1 MPGVPRL
8 RYITCLDY
16 SYRGELLATYSDSY
30 IYLFPKV
37 EPTEAANADSSPS
50 PDSSGQRYAGHIN
63 CQTVKG
69 VTFFG
74 PDHEFVASGSD
85 CGHCFVWDKTT
96 ADLLTMFKADENIL
110 NCVEPHPHESMT
122 LATSGLEHNCKIWQ
136 PTADSSTVP
145 DDMEDLVR
153 EQQIETFGEGR
164 EWHQQATSILY
175 AIMNNVGLD
184 LDDDQ
189 ARNRTQRFVLDILS
203 GDADN
208 LAPWHRSAPGDDDT
222 DGDFEME
229 DLA

>member
-1 MPGVPRL
+1 MFSRRIRTPLNPLILTKRTPPPL
-8 RYITCLDY
+8 PEKR
-16 SYRGELLATYSDSY
+16 
-30 IYLFPKV
+30 
-37 EPTEAANADSSPS
+37 
-50 PDSSGQRYAGHIN
+50 
-63 CQTVKG
+63 
-69 VTFFG
+69 
-74 PDHEFVASGSD
+74 
-85 CGHCFVWDKTT
+85 HCFVWDKTT

-153 EQQIETFGEGR
+153 EQQIEAFGEGR

>member
-1 MPGVPRL
+1 MADHQTRTKHTLSLSIYIYLFLAQCAMPGVPRL

-85 CGHCFVWDKTT
+85 CG
-96 ADLLTMFKADENIL
+96 
-110 NCVEPHPHESMT
+110 
-122 LATSGLEHNCKIWQ
+122 
-136 PTADSSTVP
+136 
-145 DDMEDLVR
+145 
-153 EQQIETFGEGR
+153 
-164 EWHQQATSILY
+164 
-175 AIMNNVGLD
+175 
-184 LDDDQ
+184 
-189 ARNRTQRFVLDILS
+189 
-203 GDADN
+203 
-208 LAPWHRSAPGDDDT
+208 
-222 DGDFEME
+222 
-229 DLA
+229 